1 MSKHYLNLRNL
12 VHLTYAVGDEG
23 FESKPCRE
31 MAQQAKMILNWE
43 QDAMRGRQYG
53 YSRRCLHL
61 ANDAAFNLLSGASST
76 RVAAY
81 DMGLAYRQLRRVF
94 LGHQERG

>member
-23 FESKPCRE
+23 FESKLCRE
-31 MAQQAKMILNWE
+31 MAQQAKMILNWD
-43 QDAMRGRQYG
+43 QDASCGRQYG
-53 YSRRCLHL
+53 YIRRCLHL